1 MSIKNFKS
9 VQCTHPDGREEWYQA
24 GMLHR
29 VGDLMTATEVLARLR
44 IEADSEDFE
53 GAQLGPVA
61 VRKLL
66 KHIAALESDRWRQLC
81 RIHSNRADA
90 LRRER
95 DALAARLEA
104 IERAEPVIQALN
116 KES

>member
-1 MSIKNFKS
+1 MTNFKS